1 MITNDAQLMT
11 IFIAPPIGFSEQ
23 GRRANN
29 EDYVLPPPGRAES
42 ADRLFVVCDGVGGAQ
57 KGELASFLAAEAINR
72 YFLQHPGEAVDAPFI
87 RAALKA
93 TEAAFDEA
101 IARQPEEHLRGMSTT
116 LTLLSLHSR
125 GVTIAHVGD
134 SRVYHIRNGQVLHQ
148 TEDHSLVNELV
159 RSGQIQ
165 PDEAARHPR
174 RNIITRA
181 VQGSFSPTSATVY
194 TSPDVLPGDYFLLC
208 TDGVLETFDTA
219 ALIDWLLPDAP
230 DADKVAELLARCT
243 ETSRDNFSGYLVRV
257 TDVSESDTPDPQGQ
271 HHTDEF

>member
-1 MITNDAQLMT
+1 MT

-29 EDYVLPPPGRAES
+29 EDYVLPPPGRADP

-72 YFLQHPGEAVDAPFI
+72 YFQQHPNEAIDAPFV
-87 RAALKA
+87 RAALKSAEA
-93 TEAAFDEA
+93 TFDDA
-101 IARQPEEHLRGMSTT
+101 IARQPGEHLRGMSTT
-116 LTLLSLHSR
+116 LTLLSLHRR
-125 GVTIAHVGD
+125 GITIAHVGD
-134 SRVYHIRNGQVLHQ
+134 SRVYHLRNGQVLHQ

-159 RSGQIQ
+159 RSGEIR

-181 VQGSFSPTSATVY
+181 VQGGFSPTSATIY
-194 TSPDVLPGDYFLLC
+194 TSPDVLPGDCFFLC
-208 TDGVLETFDTA
+208 TDGVLETVDTP
-219 ALIDWLLPDAP
+219 ALLDWLSRDAP
-230 DADKVAELLARCT
+230 DADNVAGLMAACAEA
-243 ETSRDNFSGYLVRV
+243 SRDNFSGYLVRV
-257 TDVSESDTPDPQGQ
+257 IEVSVSDASDPQRR

>member
-1 MITNDAQLMT
+1 MT
-11 IFIAPPIGFSEQ
+11 ISIAPPIGFSEQ

-29 EDYVLPPPGRAES
+29 EDYVLPPPGRAEP

-72 YFLQHPGEAVDAPFI
+72 YVQHHPGEAIDAPFI

-93 TEAAFDEA
+93 TEVAFDEA
-101 IARQPEEHLRGMSTT
+101 IDRQPDEHLRGMSTT

-125 GVTIAHVGD
+125 GVSIAHVGD
-134 SRVYHIRNGQVLHQ
+134 SRVYHIRNGQVIHQ

-159 RSGQIQ
+159 RSGQIR
-165 PDEAARHPR
+165 PDEAASHPR

-181 VQGSFSPTSATVY
+181 VQGSFSPTNATIY

-208 TDGVLETFDTA
+208 TDGVLETFDTP
-219 ALIDWLLPDAP
+219 ALLDWLGRDAP
-230 DADKVAELLARCT
+230 DAHKVAELLARCA

-257 TDVSESDTPDPQGQ
+257 TDVAVTDAPDPQHR